1 MQEIVDVHGQAR
13 TASVR
18 EHRVKGEGLRPCPR
32 ACSSAARVTRGNLS
46 SEHGEPG
53 TPEYGSPRVV
63 PTKRVVG
70 VPTADIRE
78 QIFREHMTRHVTA
91 CITAEAGGVL
101 SGIRRAR
108 HLMESLALLFVS
120 SVTDGTLIGVGQE
133 IARVAG
139 NPLQIAQAEEKIIGA
154 LSKSSGIATA
164 AQQAFLKAGPRCQVV
179 CGGWKK
185 MPLEIKDLV
194 RQAVQDG
201 GIRTRIHEDNFIY
214 LDKNYVRMMG
224 GVREAIRAVHHLNR
238 AVVVRV
244 RGEFRPVEEETIEA
258 ARMGV
263 AVVMIDTGRV
273 DDLIQALQALGNNGL
288 RSRVRIAF
296 AGNVSL
302 TDLETLAQLDLDVI
316 DMGYAILDA
325 PCLPMRFDVIRVE

>member
-1 MQEIVDVHGQAR
+1 VNETVDIRQQVFRKNLTQHF
-13 TASVR
+13 TAS
-18 EHRVKGEGLRPCPR
+18 
-32 ACSSAARVTRGNLS
+32 
-46 SEHGEPG
+46 
-53 TPEYGSPRVV
+53 
-63 PTKRVVG
+63 
-70 VPTADIRE
+70 
-78 QIFREHMTRHVTA
+78 
-91 CITAEAGGVL
+91 ITAEAGGVL
-101 SGIRRAR
+101 SGIQRAG
-108 HLMESLALLFVS
+108 HLMESLGLVFFS
-120 SVTDGTLIGVGQE
+120 HVTDGAAIHVGQE
-133 IARVAG
+133 IARVTG
-139 NPLQIAQAEEKIIGA
+139 NPFQIAQAEEKIIGT

-164 AQQAFLKAGPRCQVV
+164 ARQAFLKAGSRCQVV

-201 GIRTRIHEDNFIY
+201 GIRARIHQGDFVY

-224 GVREAIRAVHHLNR
+224 GVREAIQAVNHLNR
-238 AVVVRV
+238 AVVVQV
-244 RGEFRPVEEETIEA
+244 RGEFRPVEEETVEA

-273 DDLIQALQALGNNGL
+273 DDLTGALQALGNNGL